1 MSGPRTLSLDLISG
15 LITILVILSRDFKAV
30 FVVVGHVAVPA
41 RTEPVVVVV
50 IVSRVQIDIVQD
62 DASYASVHLIQD
74 GNTPGE
80 GTPGCHSVAA
90 NQNHGV
96 RN

>member
-1 MSGPRTLSLDLISG
+1 MLGPRTLSLDLIRG
-15 LITILVILSRDFKAV
+15 FITIRVILLCDFKAV
-30 FVVVGHVAVPA
+30 LVVVSHVAVPTW
-41 RTEPVVVVV
+41 TEPVVVVV